1 MLHEAATQEKM
12 ASRLICDGLDITQE
26 VQFWH
31 YLFILDIYPS
41 VSDAGGR

>member
-26 VQFWH
+26 VQFWQ
-31 YLFILDIYPS
+31 FILDIYPS